1 MGRKKEKK
9 DRKRDASPD
18 PADPEK
24 CQAWRDKLIRAAK
37 RAARSEL
44 SVSGGGW

>member
-1 MGRKKEKK
+1 MGKHKKEKK
-9 DRKRDASPD
+9 REPSPD
-18 PADPEK
+18 PADREK
-24 CQAWRDKLIRAAK
+24 YTAWRDKQIRAAK